1 MMNNGT
7 VRSLGTDG
15 QFSRLGVG
23 ICYQKELH
31 SFLLKHLDA
40 IDYLEIVPDTAWTDH
55 GVGALPRYVDDAEAL
70 GFFQMMRRQKPIVA
84 HSIGLSIG
92 SAHRFRQEH
101 LEQVSRW
108 DSLLDF
114 PWHSDHL
121 AFNTVLDTLGKEYL
135 LGVPFPLP
143 CDVSTLELL
152 AQRIRQI
159 MATIPK
165 PFLLEN
171 NVSYIQYIEQDFD
184 EPRFLN
190 EICSRSRCG
199 LLLDLHNLYVD
210 RQNGVVDTDNFLAL
224 LDLSHVVE
232 VHLAGGL
239 TYDGVYLDAHSGAVP
254 SDVWSMAEN
263 ILPRCPNIRGI
274 TFELLGSWFERMG
287 ESALLETIARM
298 RDLANRLVVKQFT
311 LP

>member
-1 MMNNGT
+1 MNRNAIAAAAAST
-7 VRSLGTDG
+7 PLRSSTATTAFAAKTPVPA
-15 QFSRLGVG
+15 FSRCKSRGEGIIGTSCENAGAEDPDGYPVRGMGPVG
-23 ICYQKELH
+23 
-31 SFLLKHLDA
+31 D
-40 IDYLEIVPDTAWTDH
+40 
-55 GVGALPRYVDDAEAL
+55 
-70 GFFQMMRRQKPIVA
+70 
-84 HSIGLSIG
+84 
-92 SAHRFRQEH
+92 
-101 LEQVSRW
+101 
-108 DSLLDF
+108 
-114 PWHSDHL
+114 
-121 AFNTVLDTLGKEYL
+121 
-135 LGVPFPLP
+135 
-143 CDVSTLELL
+143 
-152 AQRIRQI
+152 
-159 MATIPK
+159 PK